1 MSAMLDA
8 EDVSRQLNVSLA
20 TAYREMR
27 RMLHVVVGKRG
38 LRVSEAA
45 LEAYV
50 SRNSSQPRGATRGKA
65 SLPKPLSEPI
75 RPIHPRRKHAPRPNN
90 LVQFPVEPSSGSETM
105 DDIARRTT
113 NASAT

>member
-8 EDVSRQLNVSLA
+8 EDVARRLNVSLA

-45 LEAYV
+45 LDAYLT
-50 SRNSSQPRGATRGKA
+50 RNSSQPRGATRGKG
-65 SLPKPLSEPI
+65 SLPKPISPPIEPVQ
-75 RPIHPRRKHAPRPNN
+75 PRKRKVGALANVVPFPGHTEPN
-90 LVQFPVEPSSGSETM
+90 
-105 DDIARRTT
+105 DA
-113 NASAT
+113 A